1 MNLFELFQAME
12 DPDVWSPERQARS
25 MGVVVRTQWGQF
37 GVKGVSVTADKDTLL
52 IETEK
57 VEENLLMVQLR
68 QEFEAYLLEAA
79 DAEDPDV
86 LLTPKERI
94 KDFALYTYMCEES
107 QFSQLL
113 ALWTEFDGAG
123 DLTKFAKFV
132 ANRCT
137 EPQGDERDVA
147 IEGITDPSLYND
159 EVR

>member
-1 MNLFELFQAME
+1 VNLFELFQAME

-52 IETEK
+52 IETE
-57 VEENLLMVQLR
+57 
-68 QEFEAYLLEAA
+68 EFEAYLLEAA